1 VTRRSRRLTV
11 MTLDADTLAAL
22 DVAAET
28 AQAAG
33 LPVDNPHAHTHSR
46 SSMVRYIVREWEK
59 QGGLQRLQEIARE
72 MEEAR

>member
-11 MTLDADTLAAL
+11 MTLDPDTLAAL
-22 DVAAET
+22 DVAAAT

-33 LPVDNPHAHTHSR
+33 LPVDNAHAPRHSR

>member
-1 VTRRSRRLTV
+1 MTRRVNANMLS
-11 MTLDADTLAAL
+11 LDADTLAAL
-22 DVAAET
+22 DIAAAT
-28 AQAAG
+28 ARAAG
-33 LPVDNPHAHTHSR
+33 LPLDVGGNHGHGR